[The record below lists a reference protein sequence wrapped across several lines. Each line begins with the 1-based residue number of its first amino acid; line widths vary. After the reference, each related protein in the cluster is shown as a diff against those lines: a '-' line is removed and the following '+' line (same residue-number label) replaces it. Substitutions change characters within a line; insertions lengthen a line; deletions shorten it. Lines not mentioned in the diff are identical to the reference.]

1 MPHAAALFHAR
12 LRRQPLPIH
21 GTLAEIWIDGE
32 ISNRECSE
40 VLKKNG
46 CPVKASREGR
56 GSPLNDHARAG
67 DFVPRH
73 GNAEPRFIRAPAA
86 HTNQKAGAILAGELR
101 VEVSN
106 QSRHFLAVPAFK
118 AVRIVFG
125 FARKNQRPNLQNAE
139 FRDLCRFART
149 RFRAECTG
157 SRRAQAPLPQQWRCA
172 LWRTVKWPT
181 WLVRASA
188 ITLSLKR
195 SGRMITAAH

>member
-21 GTLAEIWIDGE
+21 GTLAEIWIDHE
-32 ISNRECSE
+32 ISNRECSK

-46 CPVKASREGR
+46 CPCEGVTRKSRKPSSTITRAPGISSHATGMPNHGSFEPSGPHQSEGR
-56 GSPLNDHARAG
+56 S
-67 DFVPRH
+67 
-73 GNAEPRFIRAPAA
+73 
-86 HTNQKAGAILAGELR
+86 ILAGELR

-106 QSRHFLAVPAFK
+106 QSRHFLAVLAFK

-125 FARKNQRPNLQNAE
+125 FARKNQRPNLQKAE

-149 RFRAECTG
+149 RFRAECTA
-157 SRRAQAPLPQQWRCA
+157 SRRAQAPLSQQWRCA

-195 SGRMITAAH
+195 SCPMITAAH